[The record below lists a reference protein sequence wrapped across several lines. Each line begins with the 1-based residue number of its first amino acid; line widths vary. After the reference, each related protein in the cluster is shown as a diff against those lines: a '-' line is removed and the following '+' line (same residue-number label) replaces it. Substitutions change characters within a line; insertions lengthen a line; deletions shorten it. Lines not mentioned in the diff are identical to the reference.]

1 MSELNFGGHKSPSTS
16 KKTRR
21 AQFADARR
29 DAKFAAAEERNNY
42 YRSLTPE
49 QKLEKLD
56 RKLGKG
62 AGAKKERARIM
73 SLMENNDG

>member
-1 MSELNFGGHKSPSTS
+1 MSEMNFGGRKSPSVS

-21 AQFADARR
+21 AQFADQRR
-29 DAKFAAAEERNNY
+29 DIKQAEAKERDDY

-62 AGAKKERARIM
+62 VGAVKERARIM
-73 SLMENNDG
+73 LVMEKS